1 MKIKHII
8 CALALS
14 TSLLAAEPVAQV
26 EKMYG
31 QENLFRQKTEAAQW
45 YRSFLEQNASIGNHF
60 KTDPGSWAN
69 IRFFLGG
76 KLSLG
81 KDCEVEIVSEREGEV
96 IREAIHLKKGTFWAK
111 FDKQKAHPVKIRTA
125 GGVMGIRGTEFVVQ
139 LLPDGSTK
147 LSLLEGDVGVE
158 AGGGNAGARPGD
170 EIIFGSGASTSQNSF
185 SQADLRQRL
194 KDDLG
199 PMYDELLGAIN
210 DLGYAFLKADLPRR
224 TATLNK
230 TSHKVTAILEN
241 RARNGQER
249 NEAVDKYKDEADFDK
264 ANETLARL
272 EQLLADAPQGRETTT
287 ASTQDETMSDI
298 QKILAGQAPDSET
311 AARKTND
318 STPLRAGENLTVLAP
333 RPTINWTSLSCPKY
347 GIAFF
352 APTKEDQVEWAD
364 ITDQLNY
371 TMPED
376 AEPLPPG
383 RHKFRIIPLNTENEV
398 AGEALE
404 GFFLVQRLESSSEK
418 SKERATARR

>member
-8 CALALS
+8 CALALA
-14 TSLLAAEPVAQV
+14 TSLVAAEPVAQV

-31 QENLFRQKTEAAQW
+31 QENLFRQQTETAQW

-60 KTDPGSWAN
+60 KTDKGSWAN

-96 IREAIHLKKGTFWAK
+96 VREAIHLKKGTFWAK
-111 FDKQKAHPVKIRTA
+111 FDKQKTHPVKIRTA

-158 AGGGNAGARPGD
+158 ADGGSAGARPGD
-170 EIIFGSGASTSQNSF
+170 EIIFGSGTPTSQSSF
-185 SQADLRQRL
+185 TQPVLRQRL

-210 DLGYAFLKADLPRR
+210 DLGYAFLKANLPRR

-230 TSHKVTAILEN
+230 TTHKVTALLAN
-241 RARNGQER
+241 RTRNRQER

-272 EQLLADAPQGRETTT
+272 EQLLADAPQGRESST
-287 ASTQDETMSDI
+287 ASAQDETMSDI

-311 AARKTND
+311 ATADTQD
-318 STPLRAGENLTVLAP
+318 STSLTAGENLAVLAP
-333 RPTINWTSLSCPKY
+333 RPTISWAGMSCPKY
-347 GIAFF
+347 GIAFLT
-352 APTKEDQVEWAD
+352 PTDEAQVEWAD
-364 ITDQLNY
+364 ITDQLSY
-371 TMPED
+371 SMPED
-376 AEPLPPG
+376 AEPLSPG
-383 RHKFRIIPLNTENEV
+383 RHRFRIIPLSSENEV

-404 GFFLVQRLESSSEK
+404 GFFLVEQSAQK
-418 SKERATARR
+418 SGERATARR